1 MGNQKAKMVR
11 YQLRNFSKTSKT
23 PRRAYDKERLDS
35 ELKMIG
41 TYGLKNKREI
51 WRNGLI
57 LSKVRAVA
65 RNLLTMDEKDP
76 RRIFEG
82 QALMRR
88 MIRYGILDEDKQR
101 LDYVLSLKVEDFLE
115 RRLQT
120 LVFKRG
126 LAKSIHH
133 ARVLIKQRH
142 IRVGHQIVDVP
153 SFMVRV
159 ESQPHI
165 EYPVSSP
172 LGGGRPGRVKR
183 KSMAGGAA
191 GGDEDDE

>member
-120 LVFKRG
+120 LVYKRG

-133 ARVLIKQRH
+133 ARVLIRQKH
-142 IRVGHQIVDVP
+142 IRVGRQIVDIP

-165 EYPVSSP
+165 EFSLSSP
-172 LGGGRPGRVKR
+172 FGGGRPGRVKR

-191 GGDEDDE
+191 GDEDDE